1 MRWVWAGALWSAL
14 ALIAFVAL
22 SGWASTVAIFW
33 LLGLIAMTGA
43 ALASPGGDQIVV
55 YGPYGQSDR
64 VNEREALRR
73 VNDHG
78 WSYEPPK
85 RRSDG

>member
-1 MRWVWAGALWSAL
+1 MRWVWIGAGWSAL
-14 ALIAFVAL
+14 ALIALVML
-22 SGWASTVAIFW
+22 SSWATTIAIVW

-43 ALASPGGDQIVV
+43 ALASPSGEQIVV
-55 YGPYGQSDR
+55 YGPYGQTAR

-78 WSYEPPK
+78 WSYEP
-85 RRSDG
+85 SDD